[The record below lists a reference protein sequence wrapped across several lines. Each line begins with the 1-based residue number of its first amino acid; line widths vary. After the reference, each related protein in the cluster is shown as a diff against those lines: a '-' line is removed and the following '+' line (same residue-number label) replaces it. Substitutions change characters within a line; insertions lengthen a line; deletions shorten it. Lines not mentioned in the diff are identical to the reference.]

1 VLYWYAE
8 TGVNEFSPKEIA
20 VDDNKGLSYF
30 LLGIGVGVAVGMVFA
45 PVSGEEARVR
55 IRDTASEGGDYP
67 PAAQP
72 GLGRFATGLVDKGK
86 SAVRGQ
92 REQLNAAVEAGRQA
106 YRETIAEASADTPGG
121 TPEGV

>member
-1 VLYWYAE
+1 
-8 TGVNEFSPKEIA
+8 

-30 LLGIGVGVAVGMVFA
+30 LLGLGVGVAVGMVFA

-55 IRDTASEGGDYP
+55 IRDRASEGGDYLRRRSRDL
-67 PAAQP
+67 ADS
-72 GLGRFATGLVDKGK
+72 ATGLVDKGK

-106 YRETIAEASADTPGG
+106 YRETIAEASANTPGG
-121 TPEGV
+121 TSEGV